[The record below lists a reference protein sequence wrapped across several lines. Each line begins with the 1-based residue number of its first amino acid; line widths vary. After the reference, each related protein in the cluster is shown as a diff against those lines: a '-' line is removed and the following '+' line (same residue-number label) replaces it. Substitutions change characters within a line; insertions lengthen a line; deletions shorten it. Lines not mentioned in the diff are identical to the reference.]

1 MAKKQKKPKP
11 FVRWIVW
18 SMAFVLFFN
27 TFAIIF
33 QIYSIPAIEFIK
45 VSTKLSAQEDIQT
58 YKKAIVEISTG
69 SSKGTGFAISPDGL
83 IVTNA
88 HVVEQAQT
96 LSVVFPDEGVMEA
109 TLIESYP
116 NVDLALLQ
124 VQADQLPYLPLA
136 ADPTFPE
143 NEHIHFIGN
152 PLAFTGIANEGTLL
166 ESIQLDDW
174 QVPVMMLKAPVYRG
188 NSGSPVIDQ
197 QGEVIGIIFATMK
210 YEPIGRVGTIC
221 PRPTT
226 TPYFRT
232 IQQKNEPVKCRFIFI
247 GVEVILC
254 LHNNIIYPYFPVSQT
269 EQWYDFTG
277 ILLTTSSLTSATF
290 WSACK
295 RLSSPVQCFSTT
307 SVPTLLIIVFT
318 TNVANTISSK

>member
-1 MAKKQKKPKP
+1 MSDLHKSANEQEELTEEEFIELVLTEQQKALAQEQEERLYGKKAKKPKP

-27 TFAIIF
+27 TFALIF

-124 VQADQLPYLPLA
+124 VQEDQLPYLPLA

-210 YEPIGRVGTIC
+210 YEPIGRVGL
-221 PRPTT
+221 
-226 TPYFRT
+226 F
-232 IQQKNEPVKCRFIFI
+232 V
-247 GVEVILC
+247 
-254 LHNNIIYPYFPVSQT
+254 
-269 EQWYDFTG
+269 
-277 ILLTTSSLTSATF
+277 
-290 WSACK
+290 
-295 RLSSPVQCFSTT
+295 PVQQLHHILEQS
-307 SVPTLLIIVFT
+307 
-318 TNVANTISSK
+318 NKK